1 MFYVYRSS
9 RCGGF
14 TTRPERV
21 TRSVGECTVFGWPAW
36 VDTAVV
42 GLVGVEGSAG
52 RFSGSGVENFGD
64 VWFTGSA

>member
-1 MFYVYRSS
+1 LLNVHRSS

-21 TRSVGECTVFGWPAW
+21 TRSIREFPVFGWPSW

-42 GLVGVEGSAG
+42 DPAGVEVS
-52 RFSGSGVENFGD
+52 R
-64 VWFTGSA
+64 